1 LPAYAANV
9 GTLSQNTF
17 RPDYLQ
23 ESFVMVA
30 ASLLAA
36 FWAAFVL
43 ALVSPGPNFA
53 VLLGTAMQKGRP
65 AAVKVALGMAVGEA
79 VWGFGAVFGVAMLAA
94 QNPWIETALRM
105 GGGLFLLYL
114 AVLSIRAA
122 ARKGEQ
128 SPAAA
133 PAPEPAPA
141 ASTQGSVMRGFGLML
156 LNPKAGVFWVSLT
169 SVFLTP
175 ETPAS
180 VGVIA
185 VAGAV
190 ALSLAWHTT
199 LAVALSASAVAVAYR
214 RLRRGLEATL
224 GVVLGGLGLRLLVS
238 N

>member
-1 LPAYAANV
+1 MRH
-9 GTLSQNTF
+9 LSAPSPN
-17 RPDYLQ
+17 YLQ
-23 ESFVMVA
+23 EFFVMVA

-36 FWAAFVL
+36 FWAAFTL

-65 AAVKVALGMAVGEA
+65 AALKVALGMAIGET

-94 QNPWIETALRM
+94 RNPWIETALRV

-122 ARKGEQ
+122 SRKTEG
-128 SPAAA
+128 AAI
-133 PAPEPAPA
+133 PAPEAAPA
-141 ASTQGSVMRGFGLML
+141 ASTRGSVMRGFGLML

-175 ETPAS
+175 ETPALI
-180 VGVIA
+180 GVIA

-199 LAVALSASAVAVAYR
+199 LAFALSANAVAVAYR

>member
-1 LPAYAANV
+1 MRH
-9 GTLSQNTF
+9 LSAPF
-17 RPDYLQ
+17 PDYLQ
-23 ESFVMVA
+23 ELFVMVA

-36 FWAAFVL
+36 FWAAFAL

-65 AAVKVALGMAVGEA
+65 AALKVALGFAMGET

-94 QNPWIETALRM
+94 RNPWIETALRM

-122 ARKGEQ
+122 SRKSEE
-128 SPAAA
+128 SAAV
-133 PAPEPAPA
+133 PAPET
-141 ASTQGSVMRGFGLML
+141 ASPVSARGSVMRGFGLML

-175 ETPAS
+175 ETPVT

>member
-1 LPAYAANV
+1 MRH
-9 GTLSQNTF
+9 LSAPF
-17 RPDYLQ
+17 PDYLQ
-23 ESFVMVA
+23 ELFVMVA
-30 ASLLAA
+30 VSLLAA
-36 FWAAFVL
+36 FWAAFLL

-65 AAVKVALGMAVGEA
+65 AAMKVALGMAVGET

-94 QNPWIETALRM
+94 KNPWIETALRM

-122 ARKGEQ
+122 SKKSGET
-128 SPAAA
+128 AAV
-133 PAPEPAPA
+133 PAPETIPA
-141 ASTQGSVMRGFGLML
+141 ASTRGSVMRGFGLML

-175 ETPAS
+175 ETPAL

-190 ALSLAWHTT
+190 ALSLAWHMT
-199 LAVALSASAVAVAYR
+199 LAIVLSASAVAVAYR

>member
-1 LPAYAANV
+1 
-9 GTLSQNTF
+9 
-17 RPDYLQ
+17 
-23 ESFVMVA
+23 MVA

-53 VLLGTAMQKGRP
+53 VLLGTALQRGRA
-65 AAVKVALGMAVGEA
+65 AAVKVAFGMAIGEA
-79 VWGFGAVFGVAMLAA
+79 VWGFAAVFGVALLAA
-94 QNPWIETALRM
+94 RHPWIGTGLRV
-105 GGGLFLLYL
+105 GGGMFLLYL
-114 AVLSIRAA
+114 AFLSIRAA
-122 ARKGEQ
+122 LRRTGPDAEPAGEPAP
-128 SPAAA
+128 SPAARGGIA
-133 PAPEPAPA
+133 
-141 ASTQGSVMRGFGLML
+141 RGFGLML

-180 VGVIA
+180 IGVIA

-190 ALSLAWHTT
+190 LLSLGWHTM
-199 LAVALSASAVAVAYR
+199 LAVALSADAVTAAYR

-224 GVVLGGLGLRLLVS
+224 GVVLAGLGLRLLVS

>member
-1 LPAYAANV
+1 MRHFSAP
-9 GTLSQNTF
+9 F
-17 RPDYLQ
+17 PDYLQ
-23 ESFVMVA
+23 ELFVMVA
-30 ASLLAA
+30 VSLLAA
-36 FWAAFVL
+36 FWAAFLL

-65 AAVKVALGMAVGEA
+65 AAMKVALGMAMGET

-94 QNPWIETALRM
+94 RNPWIETALRM

-122 ARKGEQ
+122 SKKSVETAV
-128 SPAAA
+128 AA
-133 PAPEPAPA
+133 PAPEETPA
-141 ASTQGSVMRGFGLML
+141 ASTRGSVMRGFGLML

-175 ETPAS
+175 ETPVM

-190 ALSLAWHTT
+190 ALSLAWHMT
-199 LAVALSASAVAVAYR
+199 LAIALSASAVAVAYR

>member
-1 LPAYAANV
+1 
-9 GTLSQNTF
+9 
-17 RPDYLQ
+17 
-23 ESFVMVA
+23 MVA

-53 VLLGTAMQKGRP
+53 VLLGTALQRGRA
-65 AAVKVALGMAVGEA
+65 AAVKVAFGMAIGEA
-79 VWGFGAVFGVAMLAA
+79 VWGFAAVFGVALLAA
-94 QNPWIETALRM
+94 RHPWIGTGLRV
-105 GGGLFLLYL
+105 GGGMFLLYL
-114 AVLSIRAA
+114 AFLSIRAA
-122 ARKGEQ
+122 LRRTEPEAEPAGEPAP

-133 PAPEPAPA
+133 RGGIA
-141 ASTQGSVMRGFGLML
+141 RGFGLML

-190 ALSLAWHTT
+190 LLSLGWHTM
-199 LAVALSASAVAVAYR
+199 LAVALSADAVTAAYR

-224 GVVLGGLGLRLLVS
+224 GVVLAGLGLRLLVS

>member
-1 LPAYAANV
+1 
-9 GTLSQNTF
+9 
-17 RPDYLQ
+17 
-23 ESFVMVA
+23 
-30 ASLLAA
+30 
-36 FWAAFVL
+36 
-43 ALVSPGPNFA
+43 
-53 VLLGTAMQKGRP
+53 
-65 AAVKVALGMAVGEA
+65 
-79 VWGFGAVFGVAMLAA
+79 
-94 QNPWIETALRM
+94 
-105 GGGLFLLYL
+105 
-114 AVLSIRAA
+114 
-122 ARKGEQ
+122 
-128 SPAAA
+128 
-133 PAPEPAPA
+133 
-141 ASTQGSVMRGFGLML
+141 MRGFGLML

-199 LAVALSASAVAVAYR
+199 LAIALSADAVAVAYR

>member
-1 LPAYAANV
+1 MRH
-9 GTLSQNTF
+9 LSAPFT
-17 RPDYLQ
+17 DCLQ
-23 ESFVMVA
+23 EFVVMVA

-36 FWAAFVL
+36 FWAAFTL

-65 AAVKVALGMAVGEA
+65 AALKVALGMAIGET

-94 QNPWIETALRM
+94 KNPWIETALRM

-122 ARKGEQ
+122 SRKTEG
-128 SPAAA
+128 AAI
-133 PAPEPAPA
+133 PAPEATPPA
-141 ASTQGSVMRGFGLML
+141 SSKGSVMRGFGLML

-175 ETPAS
+175 ETPAM

-199 LAVALSASAVAVAYR
+199 LAIALSANAVAVAYR

>member
-1 LPAYAANV
+1 
-9 GTLSQNTF
+9 
-17 RPDYLQ
+17 
-23 ESFVMVA
+23 MVA

-36 FWAAFVL
+36 FWAAFTL
-43 ALVSPGPNFA
+43 ALISPGPNFA

-65 AAVKVALGMAVGEA
+65 AALKVAMGMAIGET

-94 QNPWIETALRM
+94 RNPWIETALRV

-122 ARKGEQ
+122 SRKGEE
-128 SPAAA
+128 AAA
-133 PAPEPAPA
+133 VPTPETSATA
-141 ASTQGSVMRGFGLML
+141 ASTRGSVMRGFGLML

-180 VGVIA
+180 IGVIA

-199 LAVALSASAVAVAYR
+199 LAIALSANAVAVAYR